1 MRKNLLPLLVVA
13 ALIFS
18 VIPLPTASASSIEE
32 INRKIKEA
40 ERKIAASEAA
50 KKNAQNEIKLID
62 KEEKQLENEIEELT
76 QQIADKMMKI
86 NEKEQEIALT
96 EDNLRKTAA
105 ELDEAL
111 ARVDARD
118 ELLRS
123 RVRLMYKN
131 GAVSYLDVL
140 LSSNS
145 FSDFLD
151 RFRSL
156 SLIVEQDR
164 QILEDNIRDKEM
176 IEGHKAQIE
185 TDLAMLEQAHVDLLN
200 EKQSLEQKERE
211 KEVRIAA
218 LHDRREHLNEIT
230 EEQEKALIDAMKLKS
245 ELVKERAKL
254 AEHSGKFLYPLPR
267 EYRISSPFGYRIHP
281 ISKVRKLHAGT
292 DFAAPRGTHV
302 LAAGSGIVITA
313 KEWGGYGNA
322 IMIDHG
328 NGKWTLYAH
337 LNRIRVKEG
346 DEVKAGQHIGDVGTT
361 GVSTGP
367 HLHYEVRIDSEP
379 VDPMKHTLPF
389 AD

>member
-1 MRKNLLPLLVVA
+1 MPLLIVA
-13 ALIFS
+13 ALIIS
-18 VIPLPTASASSIEE
+18 VIPLPTASASTIEE

-50 KKNAQNEIKLID
+50 KKNAENEIKLIN
-62 KEEKQLENEIEELT
+62 KEEKQLESEIEELSR
-76 QQIADKMMKI
+76 QIAEKMI
-86 NEKEQEIALT
+86 LISDKEQEIAET

-105 ELDEAL
+105 ELDEAI
-111 ARVDARD
+111 ARVEARD
-118 ELLRS
+118 DLLRS
-123 RVRLMYKN
+123 RLRLMYTN

-145 FSDFLD
+145 FTDFLD

-164 QILEDNIRDKEM
+164 QILEDNIRDKQL
-176 IEGHKAQIE
+176 IESHKAQIE
-185 TDLAMLEQAHVDLLN
+185 IDLALLEEAHEALLA

-218 LHDRREHLNEIT
+218 LHDRREHLEEIT

-254 AEHSGKFLYPLPR
+254 AEHSGKFLYPLPK

-292 DFAAPRGTHV
+292 DFAAPKGTKV

-337 LNRIRVKEG
+337 LSRIRVKEG
-346 DEVKAGQHIGDVGTT
+346 DEVKAGQHIGDVGST
-361 GVSTGP
+361 GASTGP
-367 HLHYEVRIDSEP
+367 HLHYEVRINSEP